1 MERLRHIFLRSLRLA
16 VLLFC
21 ATEAGIAAPA
31 GIAAQEPDTL
41 PLPPDSIR
49 IPADTLAEEGEVS
62 VLSDTLAPDTI
73 PPPPRFP
80 VQPLLSDTGWSA
92 GAWSWDREA
101 LLTSGALTLTDLLER
116 TPGVS
121 PLRFGYLGLP
131 EGVAAF
137 GSTGGRIEFV
147 LNGFVVDPLGSPQ
160 LDIADLEVANLEWVR
175 VERRLDG
182 LRVQIQTA
190 APVDRTPYS
199 RVDAATGDFDTEAFR
214 AVFLAPRAF
223 FGPFTVGVEH
233 VDTDGFAGAE
243 PGNFLK
249 IGGTWSYVSGS
260 SGIQLEARR
269 RSVDRGRLGLPISEF
284 RQDLVLRGRTVPI
297 PGLHL
302 EAYGGISNAR
312 EENSEPAGEDTA
324 TENQSSRE
332 YESSQLGIR
341 ASLQKT
347 GAWARSAVRY
357 RTADELPSADFDLLA
372 GALLLDRLGV
382 EARVK
387 WTGWRDLDATLS
399 YGLRT
404 SVRLIPAVE
413 ITGELAVGEQG
424 HPNADSLGDPAFDD
438 RRTYRVGAALDWRGV
453 HAAGGGLWL
462 QSDSIASFAPGDS
475 VLIRPYPV
483 EDLAGWEVE
492 AGIPLFWGPLRAE
505 GWMQQWMGDVT
516 WAYLPGRAW
525 RVGLV
530 YRHSP
535 LESGNLEIFGRV
547 EHYSRGSMLAGE
559 PGNISTGLTPLPPL
573 DLVNGYLQVRVL
585 TVRAFLRWEN
595 ILNTGA
601 QILPGR
607 PAVPQRF
614 LYGVKWEFQN

>member
-1 MERLRHIFLRSLRLA
+1 MERLRHIFLRPLRLP
-16 VLLFC
+16 VLLLF
-21 ATEAGIAAPA
+21 ATAAGI
-31 GIAAQEPDTL
+31 GAQEPDTL

-49 IPADTLAEEGEVS
+49 IPADTLAEGDEVP
-62 VLSDTLAPDTI
+62 VLPDTLAPDTI

-80 VQPLLSDTGWSA
+80 VEPLPPDTGWSA

-101 LLTSGALTLTDLLER
+101 LLASGALTVTDLLER

-121 PLRFGYLGLP
+121 PFRFGYLGLP

-160 LDIADLEVANLEWVR
+160 LDVADLEVANLEWVR

-182 LRVQIQTA
+182 LRVQLQTA
-190 APVDRTPYS
+190 APVGRTPYS
-199 RVDAATGDFDTEAFR
+199 RIDAATGDFDTEAFR

-223 FGPFTVGVEH
+223 FGPFTLGVEH

-260 SGIQLEARR
+260 SGIQIEARR

-284 RQDLVLRGRTVPI
+284 RQDLVVRGRTVPL

-302 EAYGGISNAR
+302 EAYGGASDAR
-312 EENSEPAGEDTA
+312 EENPEPVGEDAA
-324 TENQSSRE
+324 TEDQTTRE
-332 YESSQLGIR
+332 YESRQLGIR
-341 ASLQKT
+341 ASLQRT

-357 RTADELPSADFDLLA
+357 RTADELPSLDIGLLA

-382 EARVK
+382 EGRVK
-387 WTGWRDLDATLS
+387 RTDWRDLDATLS

-404 SVRLIPAVE
+404 SMRLIPSVE
-413 ITGELAVGEQG
+413 IAGELAVGEQG
-424 HPNADSLGDPAFDD
+424 HPYADSLGIPAFDD
-438 RRTYRVGAALDWRGV
+438 RRTYRFGAAFDWRGV

-462 QSDSIASFAPGDS
+462 QADSIASFAPGDS
-475 VLIRPYPV
+475 ALIAPYPV
-483 EDLAGWEVE
+483 ENLAGWEIE
-492 AGIPLFWGPLRAE
+492 AGLPLFWEPLRAE
-505 GWMQQWMGDVT
+505 GWMQQWTGEMT
-516 WAYLPGRAW
+516 WAYLPARTW
-525 RVGLV
+525 RFGLV

-535 LESGNLEIFGRV
+535 LESGNLDIFARV
-547 EHYSRGSMLAGE
+547 EHYRRGSLLAGE
-559 PGNISTGLTPLPPL
+559 SGTGATGLTPLGPL

-601 QILPGR
+601 EILPGR